1 MGLKKLVLSGR
12 LPWTLVHWGNLKF
25 DSSQSFQP
33 PRLDRILILG
43 HRRLEVVLT
52 EYVEHYNAHRPHRSL
67 DQRSPRQQQTPR
79 LQPTKSTPHT
89 SLELTSSAGSF
100 TSTDSPRELGE

>member
-67 DQRSPRQQQTPR
+67 DQRSPRQQQSPPTDEVDAAHLLRTHVLRGLIHEYR
-79 LQPTKSTPHT
+79 L
-89 SLELTSSAGSF
+89 AA
-100 TSTDSPRELGE
+100 